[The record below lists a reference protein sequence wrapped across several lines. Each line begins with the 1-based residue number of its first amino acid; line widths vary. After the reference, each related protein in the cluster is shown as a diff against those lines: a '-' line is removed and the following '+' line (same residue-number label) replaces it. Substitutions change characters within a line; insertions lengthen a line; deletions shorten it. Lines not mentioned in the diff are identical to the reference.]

1 MATPE
6 EQISA
11 IVTAGLEAAGQDVVS
26 VIQYEINEAYPPAS
40 EPGTPPH
47 LRTGVLQAG
56 IRSQV
61 DQFHDGIT
69 LSIISDAFY
78 SQFLRDGTSRRLAPR
93 DFFGDAAVQRY
104 LPLIIQSLQ
113 EYLGSG
119 NELQGA
125 FQFVDS
131 RLNSL
136 VAS

>member
-61 DQFHDGIT
+61 DEFHDGIT
-69 LSIISDAFY
+69 LSLISDAFY
-78 SQFLRDGTSRRLAPR
+78 SKFLRDGTSKMSAR